1 MKKKVLIVNLIL
13 LIGLF
18 FVDNALAETYNNYA
32 PTTVSC
38 GSGMITNIPSALPK
52 VLNIV
57 YIILQI
63 AVPVLLVV
71 LGTLDLFKSIIASKD
86 DEMKKGQ
93 GMFLKRLIA
102 AVLIFF
108 VFSIVKLIIS
118 LVADGNENQLIDCA
132 ECFIKNECG

>member
-1 MKKKVLIVNLIL
+1 MKKKVLIVSLIL

-18 FVDNALAETYNNYA
+18 FVDNALAETYNNYTSA
-32 PTTVSC
+32 TVSC

-63 AVPVLLVV
+63 VVPVLLVV

-108 VFSIVKLIIS
+108 VFSIVKIIIS

-132 ECFIKNECG
+132 ECFIKNECS